1 MRNAR
6 NAKNSN
12 RSRQA
17 GKKNRGG
24 RNSEPGFRLNPVRQ
38 AAFVCLA
45 LAGIAIGYWIGYLAK
60 GESPPAGQEATKTS
74 ATKPAPAAPK
84 TDAGIANRSQPPAP
98 APATASPL
106 LPEKGIVHQAGPLR
120 AYEEALPEDII
131 GHPAGPAVIATS
143 DGSADSKGDGP
154 STPVQEKSIAS
165 WENSPAAEK
174 PPDSPP
180 EIPAETPK
188 EAPKPKASKAPPDE
202 DTTTRTSEQQGPPKV
217 SPGPSA
223 APTEDGDLPA
233 WKRYAVAVAG
243 AAGRPR
249 IAIVIDDLG
258 IDKPRTARAIS
269 LPGPLTLSFL
279 TYATDLKQQTR
290 DARSAGHE
298 LLMHIPM
305 EPGSTDVDP
314 GPNVLLTGVP
324 PQELLASLNW
334 NLDQFGGYVG
344 VNNHMGSRFTAD
356 LAGMTIVM
364 EVLKKRNLLFLDSIT
379 AGNSQGRKAA
389 RKFGVPFAGRN
400 VFLDHVDDVG
410 EIKKRLEEVERL
422 ARRTGA
428 AIAIGHPREATL
440 QALLPWLKGI
450 EAKGFQLIPLS
461 ATLKT
466 RVSRG

>member
-6 NAKNSN
+6 SAKNSN

-24 RNSEPGFRLNPVRQ
+24 RSSEPGFRLNPVRQ

-45 LAGIAIGYWIGYLAK
+45 LAGIAIGYWVGYLVK
-60 GESPPAGQEATKTS
+60 GESPPTGQEATE
-74 ATKPAPAAPK
+74 
-84 TDAGIANRSQPPAP
+84 AGISKRSRPPAP

-106 LPEKGIVHQAGPLR
+106 LPEKGIVQQAGPLR

-131 GHPAGPAVIATS
+131 DHP
-143 DGSADSKGDGP
+143 DGSAWTTTSDRSAGYKGDGP
-154 STPVQEKSIAS
+154 STPLQEKSIAS
-165 WENSPAAEK
+165 WESPPAAEK
-174 PPDSPP
+174 SPDSEP

-188 EAPKPKASKAPPDE
+188 EAAGPSATKAPPDK
-202 DTTTRTSEQQGPPKV
+202 DVTTPGPKQQESAMA
-217 SPGPSA
+217 SPGPP
-223 APTEDGDLPA
+223 APEAGDLPA
-233 WKRYAVAVAG
+233 WQRFAVAVPG
-243 AAGRPR
+243 AAGRSR

-258 IDKPRTARAIS
+258 VDKPRTARAIR

-279 TYATDLKQQTR
+279 TYATGLKQQTR

-344 VNNHMGSRFTAD
+344 INNHMGSRFTAD

-364 EVLKKRNLLFLDSIT
+364 EVLKKRQLLFLDSMT
-379 AGNSQGRKAA
+379 AGNSAARKAA
-389 RKFGVPFAGRN
+389 RKIGVHFAGRN
-400 VFLDHVDDVG
+400 VFLDHLDDLAA
-410 EIKKRLEEVERL
+410 IMKRLDEVERL
-422 ARRTGA
+422 ALRTGA